1 MPSIEIYSTKT
12 CPYCL
17 RAKQLLDRKGAEY
30 VVYDVTGD
38 QDARDKMTERAGGSH
53 TVPQIFINDVHYG
66 GCDDLYALDADGKL
80 DVILAG

>member
-12 CPYCL
+12 CPYCV

-53 TVPQIFINDVHYG
+53 TVPQIFINEVHYG